1 MSKEADRPLPGSTG
15 PRQASH
21 LLGHGG
27 AEQELLAAWQ
37 SGRLHHGWLL
47 TGPKGIGKATLAF
60 RFARFLF
67 AHPAPDA
74 EEGGLFGP
82 APTPTGLAL
91 APDHPV
97 FRRVASGGHADLCV
111 VERSWNE
118 KSKRW
123 REEIVIGDVRDAVDF
138 FTQSAAEGGWRVCIV
153 DGAEDMNNNA
163 QNALLKVLEEPPAKC
178 VVLLV
183 SHAPGRLLSTIRSR
197 CRRLALQPLGEADVR
212 TVLALAD
219 PDMDDEERATL
230 ARQAAGSPGMALARA
245 AAGAADVE
253 AALAELVGG
262 NGRVDW
268 GAAHDFAGRAGRS
281 GTETFETLAEVM
293 DTWLIG
299 RCRTAALAGDRRA
312 ATRLDRARNGVRQ
325 AFGQGLGLN
334 LDKRQILLTA
344 LAAIDRAA

>member
-1 MSKEADRPLPGSTG
+1 MSKDDDRPQPGSTG
-15 PRQASH
+15 PRLTSH
-21 LLGHGG
+21 LLGHGE
-27 AEQELLAAWQ
+27 AEAALLAAWQ
-37 SGRLHHGWLL
+37 DERLHHGWLL

-67 AHPAPDA
+67 AHPSPAA
-74 EEGGLFGP
+74 AEGGLFGP
-82 APTPTGLAL
+82 APEPTSLAVP
-91 APDHPV
+91 PDHPV

-123 REEIVIGDVRDAVDF
+123 REEIVIADVRDAVDF

-153 DGAEDMNNNA
+153 DGAEDMNGNA
-163 QNALLKVLEEPPAKC
+163 QNALLKVLEEPPARC

-183 SHAPGRLLSTIRSR
+183 SHAPGRLLPTIRSR
-197 CRRLALQPLGEADVR
+197 CRRLALQPLPEAEVA
-212 TVLALAD
+212 TVLALVE
-219 PDMDDEERATL
+219 PEMDDDERAAL
-230 ARQAAGSPGMALARA
+230 AGRAMGSPGMALARA

-253 AALAELVGG
+253 AALGELVGR

-268 GAAHDFAGRAGRS
+268 TAAHEFAGRAGRA

-293 DTWLIG
+293 DTWLTG
-299 RCRTAALAGDRRA
+299 RCRTAALAGDRQA
-312 ATRLDRARNGVRQ
+312 ASRLDTARSRVQQ